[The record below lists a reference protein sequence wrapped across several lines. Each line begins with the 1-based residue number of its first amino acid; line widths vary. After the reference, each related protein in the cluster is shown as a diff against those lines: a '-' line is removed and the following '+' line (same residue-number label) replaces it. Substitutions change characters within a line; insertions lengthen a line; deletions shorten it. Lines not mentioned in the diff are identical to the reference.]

1 MKHGVHI
8 ALWMRRWDEDV
19 VPHIH
24 TADGLGFDGV
34 ELSLLGTSPAETRR
48 IREALDATGL
58 EVTCTTGLNA
68 SQDITSEDP
77 GVRAQ
82 GERALR
88 HAIEVSAGLGAEL
101 LSGVVY
107 APWGQTLQEKREER
121 WGRAVE
127 ALQDAGEAARTL
139 GVRLGI
145 EAINRYETDLVNT
158 AAQACAM
165 ARDVG
170 MTNVGVLLDTYH
182 MGIEEKDVGKAIREC
197 GEKLMH
203 LHVVE
208 NDRGVPGSG
217 HLPWKSIRAT
227 LRDIGYQGWATLEMF
242 VQARQVVSPDL
253 FVWRT
258 IEPDPTQAARLGH
271 AFLDEEFA

>member
-34 ELSLLGTSPAETRR
+34 ELSLLSMSPAEIRR
-48 IREALDATGL
+48 IREALDASGL

-68 SQDITSEDP
+68 SQDVTSEDP
-77 GVRAQ
+77 EVRAQ
-82 GERALR
+82 GKQALR
-88 HAIEVSAGLGAEL
+88 HAIGLAADLGAGL
-101 LSGVVY
+101 LSGVIY
-107 APWGQTLQEKREER
+107 APWGQPLQARREER
-121 WGRAVE
+121 WNRAVD
-127 ALQDAGEAARTL
+127 ALQDAGETARTL
-139 GVRLGI
+139 GLRLGI

-158 AAQACAM
+158 ATQACAM

-197 GEKLMH
+197 GEQLMH

-217 HLPWKSIRAT
+217 HSPWESIGAA

-242 VQARQVVSPDL
+242 VQAQQVVSPDL
-253 FVWRT
+253 FVWRA

-271 AFLDEEFA
+271 AFLDAEFA